1 MVLCPETSSC
11 LDPSVNFISLSFFS
25 SFPYSPLPSL
35 AGVVSRSG
43 TLTYEAVDATTK
55 IGLGQSL
62 CVGIGGDPFPGSQH
76 IDVLKVFMEDKATK
90 GIVLIGEIGGSM
102 EEEAAE
108 YLEKYNVEKKPVVGF
123 IA

>member
-1 MVLCPETSSC
+1 MFVT
-11 LDPSVNFISLSFFS
+11 
-25 SFPYSPLPSL
+25 
-35 AGVVSRSG
+35 GVVSRSG

-76 IDVLKVFMEDKATK
+76 IDVLKVFMEDEATK

-108 YLEKYNVEKKPVVGF
+108 YLEKYNVQKKPVVGF

>member
-1 MVLCPETSSC
+1 MTDHSTR
-11 LDPSVNFISLSFFS
+11 FS
-25 SFPYSPLPSL
+25 SPPP

-76 IDVLKVFMEDKATK
+76 VDVLKVFMEDEATK
-90 GIVLIGEIGGSM
+90 GQSILFARGPRFATSFAAVCKRACEERLCTRAKTDSFVYFSLRPRAQVLS
-102 EEEAAE
+102 
-108 YLEKYNVEKKPVVGF
+108 
-123 IA
+123 

>member
-1 MVLCPETSSC
+1 MPGNIFTPGSVGKLNLNASSAFASK
-11 LDPSVNFISLSFFS
+11 LNLFISC
-25 SFPYSPLPSL
+25 YS
-35 AGVVSRSG
+35 GVVSRSG

-76 IDVLKVFMEDKATK
+76 IDVLKVFMEDEATK

-108 YLEKYNVEKKPVVGF
+108 YLEKYNVQKKPVVGF

>member
-1 MVLCPETSSC
+1 MRPA
-11 LDPSVNFISLSFFS
+11 PSTLL
-25 SFPYSPLPSL
+25 PLRRLERVADARLARP

-76 IDVLKVFMEDKATK
+76 IDVLKVFMEDEATK
-90 GIVLIGEIGGSM
+90 GASARPELS
-102 EEEAAE
+102 
-108 YLEKYNVEKKPVVGF
+108 LSLC
-123 IA
+123 